1 MILAKLQRFL
11 MPPTFRSKNEVVHE
25 TLRQAIVR
33 GEYKPGQ
40 RLVIDDIAANMGV
53 SQIPIR
59 EALRQLEA
67 DGFVTI
73 EPYVGATV
81 TELDASSISE
91 IFALLESLEVIC
103 GRVACEKMNDA
114 DMDTLDGMIDEMDAY
129 LGAIDIWT
137 ERNKQLHQFIC
148 DRAETPLVKKMM
160 QKALDHWD
168 RLRLYY
174 LKDVFAH
181 RIATAQAEHVRIH
194 EAFRTRNP
202 ETVERVI
209 REHNR
214 AALAAYTDYL
224 RLKAATEVGE
234 LDRQP

>member
-1 MILAKLQRFL
+1 

-25 TLRQAIVR
+25 TLRQAIIR
-33 GEYKPGQ
+33 GEYRPGQ
-40 RLVIDDIAANMGV
+40 RLVIDEVAGEMGV

-81 TELDASSISE
+81 TGLDARSISE

-103 GRVACEKMNDA
+103 GRVACEKMSDA
-114 DMDTLDGMIDEMDAY
+114 DMETLARMIEVMEAY
-129 LGAIDIWT
+129 LGATDVWT
-137 ERNKQLHQFIC
+137 ERNKELHQFIC

-181 RIATAQAEHVRIH
+181 RIETAQVEHVRIH

-202 ETVERVI
+202 DTVERVI

-224 RLKAATEVGE
+224 RLKAAAEEGE